1 MGKSI
6 FAAII
11 QKQNYMAQS
20 VLFHVFASEYLSIC
34 KKSDTYKKS
43 LQNAINHLQRFSDS
57 SGIPIFT
64 NLNEQTIED
73 FVYYL
78 QSQNLMVSTIKNNVN
93 RIKYLLKKA
102 RRFGYE
108 VDSNVEDFNVPDEES
123 NAIFLTM
130 REVYKIHHY
139 TDLTTRQAEIKDY
152 FIIGCL
158 TALRYSDYSRLKSK
172 NFIRN
177 KIVIKTKKTNTPVQV
192 PMHPVVREI
201 IQKYNKELPPPPSV
215 QHFNRQIKKICRKI
229 GFKKKMLFERQI
241 GRQRV
246 SKLIPKYQFISS
258 HTARRT
264 AATNMYLAGIMP
276 FRIMLV
282 TGHKTE
288 KSFFKYIRITRE
300 ENVKALAKHKF
311 FAEDKRKNKRYL
323 KGI

>member
-1 MGKSI
+1 MSQ
-6 FAAII
+6 A
-11 QKQNYMAQS
+11 
-20 VLFHVFASEYLSIC
+20 VLFNVFAEEYLNIC
-34 KKSDTYKKS
+34 KKSSTYKES
-43 LQNAINHLQRFSDS
+43 LQNAVNHLQHFSES
-57 SGIPIFT
+57 SGTTIFT
-64 NLNEQTIED
+64 NLNEQVIED

-78 QSQNLMVSTIKNNVN
+78 QSQNLMVSTVKNNVN

-102 RRFGYE
+102 RRFGHE
-108 VDSNVEDFNVPDEES
+108 VDSTIEDFNVPDEEG
-123 NAIFLTM
+123 NAVFLTM
-130 REVYKIHHY
+130 REVYKIHRY
-139 TDLTTRQAEIKDY
+139 TNLTPREIEIKDY

-158 TALRYSDYSRLKSK
+158 TALRFSDYSRLKPK
-172 NFIRN
+172 NFVRN

-192 PMHPVVREI
+192 PIHPVVREI

-264 AATNMYLAGIMP
+264 AATNMYLAGIVP
-276 FRIMLV
+276 YRIMLV

-288 KSFFKYIRITRE
+288 KSFFRYIRITRE
-300 ENVKALAKHKF
+300 ENVKVLAKHNF
-311 FAEDKRKNKRYL
+311 LTVDKRKNKRHL
-323 KGI
+323 KSI

>member
-1 MGKSI
+1 
-6 FAAII
+6 
-11 QKQNYMAQS
+11 MAQPI
-20 VLFHVFASEYLSIC
+20 LFHVFAAEYLSVC
-34 KKSDTYKKS
+34 KKSAAYKES
-43 LQNAINHLQRFSDS
+43 LQNAVNHLQRFSES
-57 SGIPIFT
+57 SGTPIFT
-64 NLNEQTIED
+64 NLNEQVIED

-78 QSQNLMVSTIKNNVN
+78 QSQNLMVSTVKNNVN

-102 RRFGYE
+102 RRFGHE
-108 VDSNVEDFNVPDEES
+108 VDSTIEDFNVPDEEG
-123 NAIFLTM
+123 NAVFLTM
-130 REVYKIHHY
+130 REVYKIHRY
-139 TDLTTRQAEIKDY
+139 TNLTPRETEIKDY

-158 TALRYSDYSRLKSK
+158 TALRFSDYSRLKPK
-172 NFIRN
+172 NFVRN

-192 PMHPVVREI
+192 PIHPVVREI

-276 FRIMLV
+276 YRIMLV

-288 KSFFKYIRITRE
+288 KSFFRYIRITRE
-300 ENVKALAKHKF
+300 ENVKILAKHKF
-311 FAEDKRKNKRYL
+311 FTMVKKK
-323 KGI
+323 